1 MGFGPHNMLY
11 GSLNMPINFQT
22 AKMVIRLFD
31 YDTAIEKVCF
41 ILNSLNTPNA
51 HTHTCPAGFSNDVM
65 LIVFNRLTV
74 NLYERQV
81 DFLRNIF
88 FISLHNLFV
97 HYFFFLLSRFYNW
110 KPNGFGYNIIDVS
123 FERCSISD

>member
-51 HTHTCPAGFSNDVM
+51 HTHTCPAGFLYDVM

-88 FISLHNLFV
+88 
-97 HYFFFLLSRFYNW
+97 
-110 KPNGFGYNIIDVS
+110 
-123 FERCSISD
+123 